1 MKSEIIL
8 SAIALI
14 LLALFLNV
22 FDLVMPPSTL
32 HMLVVVALVI
42 FGIIVVLVWR
52 EKPKDEREGYHRM
65 FAARVSLILGSGVLI
80 FGIILGLLNHSL
92 DPFLIYALGVII
104 LGKLLGMLY
113 IKNKE

>member
-32 HMLVVVALVI
+32 HVLVVVALVI
-42 FGIIVVLVWR
+42 FGIIILLFWR
-52 EKPKDEREGYHRM
+52 EKPQDEREGYHRM
-65 FAARVSLILGSGVLI
+65 FAARTSLILGSCVLI
-80 FGIILGLLNHSL
+80 TGIISGLLNHNL
-92 DPFLIYALGVII
+92 DPFLIYALCAIVI
-104 LGKLLGMLY
+104 GKLVGMFY
-113 IKNKE
+113 IKKKG